1 MSCPENYNELIKE
14 NKKLFEENKKNKN
27 NNSSNLDKFNS
38 MIDEATEAIMCDSSC
53 QKKKQADQL
62 KQNYLDAQ
70 TNLARAPDNVYTSRK
85 NYIVYSEGPQVYDEL
100 IDSELT
106 KKAKLITQFYED
118 NFNDDA
124 NNVLSSI
131 KTYDGL
137 LVNVKN
143 VFDLFLK
150 YKKENVEL
158 TKKIKE
164 ETNDILTNERK
175 TYYQDQGI
183 DNLKFYYFYFL
194 VTIYVICVLAFGIF
208 NFIYPSQMS
217 FIQRMVIFILF
228 IILPFLST
236 WILAKI
242 VMIIYSIYGLLP
254 KNVHKTL

>member
-1 MSCPENYNELIKE
+1 MSYP
-14 NKKLFEENKKNKN
+14 
-27 NNSSNLDKFNS
+27 NLDKFNS

-53 QKKKQADQL
+53 QKNKQADQL
-62 KQNYLDAQ
+62 EQKYLDAQ
-70 TNLARAPDNVYTSRK
+70 TNLARAPDNVYTTRK
-85 NYIVYSEGPQVYDEL
+85 NYVLYNDGQEVYDEL

-106 KKAKLITQFYED
+106 KKAKLITKFYED
-118 NFNDDA
+118 NFNDEA

-217 FIQRMVIFILF
+217 FIKRLVIFILF

>member
-1 MSCPENYNELIKE
+1 MSY
-14 NKKLFEENKKNKN
+14 
-27 NNSSNLDKFNS
+27 SNLDKFNS
-38 MIDEATEAIMCDSSC
+38 MIDEATQAIMCDSSC
-53 QKKKQADQL
+53 QKNKQADQL
-62 KQNYLDAQ
+62 EQKYLDAQ
-70 TNLARAPDNVYTSRK
+70 TNLATGPDNVYTTRK
-85 NYIVYSEGPQVYDEL
+85 NYVVYNDGQEVYDEL
-100 IDSELT
+100 IESELT
-106 KKAKLITQFYED
+106 KKAELITKFYED
-118 NFNDDA
+118 NFNDEA

-137 LVNVKN
+137 LMNVKN
-143 VFDLFLK
+143 VVDLFLK

-217 FIQRMVIFILF
+217 FIKRMVIFILF

-236 WILAKI
+236 WILGKLIWI
-242 VMIIYSIYGLLP
+242 VYSIYGLLP
-254 KNVHKTL
+254 KNLHKTL

>member
-1 MSCPENYNELIKE
+1 MSYP
-14 NKKLFEENKKNKN
+14 
-27 NNSSNLDKFNS
+27 NLDKFNS

-53 QKKKQADQL
+53 QKNKQADQL
-62 KQNYLDAQ
+62 EQKYLDAQ
-70 TNLARAPDNVYTSRK
+70 TNLARAPDNVYTTRK
-85 NYIVYSEGPQVYDEL
+85 NYVLYNDGQEVYDEL

-106 KKAKLITQFYED
+106 KKAKLITKFYED
-118 NFNDDA
+118 NFNDEA

-217 FIQRMVIFILF
+217 FIKRMVIFILF

>member
-1 MSCPENYNELIKE
+1 MSY
-14 NKKLFEENKKNKN
+14 
-27 NNSSNLDKFNS
+27 SNLDKFNS

-53 QKKKQADQL
+53 QKKKQNDQL
-62 KQNYLDAQ
+62 KQKYLDAQ

-106 KKAKLITQFYED
+106 KKAKLITNFYED

-131 KTYDGL
+131 KTYAGL

-217 FIQRMVIFILF
+217 FIKRMVIFILF
-228 IILPFLST
+228 VILPFLST

>member
-1 MSCPENYNELIKE
+1 MSY
-14 NKKLFEENKKNKN
+14 
-27 NNSSNLDKFNS
+27 SNLDKFNS
-38 MIDEATEAIMCDSSC
+38 MIDEATQAIMCDSSC
-53 QKKKQADQL
+53 QKNKQADQL
-62 KQNYLDAQ
+62 EQKYLDAQ
-70 TNLARAPDNVYTSRK
+70 TNLATGPDNVYTTRK
-85 NYIVYSEGPQVYDEL
+85 NYVVYNDGQEVYHEL
-100 IDSELT
+100 IESELT
-106 KKAKLITQFYED
+106 KKAELITKFYEK
-118 NFNDDA
+118 NFNDEA

-137 LVNVKN
+137 LMNVKN
-143 VFDLFLK
+143 VVDLFLK

-217 FIQRMVIFILF
+217 FIKRMVIFILF

-236 WILAKI
+236 WILGKLIWI
-242 VMIIYSIYGLLP
+242 VYSIYGLLP
-254 KNVHKTL
+254 KNLHKTL

>member
-1 MSCPENYNELIKE
+1 MSYP
-14 NKKLFEENKKNKN
+14 
-27 NNSSNLDKFNS
+27 NLDKFNS
-38 MIDEATEAIMCDSSC
+38 MIDQATEAIMCDSSC
-53 QKKKQADQL
+53 QKNKQAVQL
-62 KQNYLDAQ
+62 EQKYLDAQ
-70 TNLARAPDNVYTSRK
+70 TNLATGPDNVYTTRK
-85 NYIVYSEGPQVYDEL
+85 NYVVYNDGQEVYDEL
-100 IDSELT
+100 IESELK
-106 KKAKLITQFYED
+106 KKAELITNFYEK
-118 NFNDDA
+118 NFNDEA
-124 NNVLSSI
+124 KTILSSI

-137 LVNVKN
+137 LMNVKN

-217 FIQRMVIFILF
+217 FIKRMVIFILF
-228 IILPFLST
+228 IILPFIST
-236 WILAKI
+236 WILGKLI
-242 VMIIYSIYGLLP
+242 WIIYSIYGLLP
-254 KNVHKTL
+254 KNLHKTL